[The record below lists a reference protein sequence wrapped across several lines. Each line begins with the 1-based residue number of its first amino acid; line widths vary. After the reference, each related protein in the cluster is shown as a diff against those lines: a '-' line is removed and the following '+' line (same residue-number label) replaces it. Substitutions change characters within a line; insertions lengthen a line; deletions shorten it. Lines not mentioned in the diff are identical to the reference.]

1 MEKIQIDG
9 DLDRSW
15 IITLMAEG
23 FDTYQIIKNYEISEE
38 NLLDSLDLLDKEVL
52 LQGLNLSE
60 KFIRRAIEIEYL
72 EMQDLQNL
80 SMLTYA
86 ELSDSFISDYKEHL
100 NWTKIIIYL
109 STQTNYFWKY
119 LDIIEEKNLWSLIS
133 ANDLPIFFIRE
144 HKEKLD
150 WKLLS
155 MTKCF
160 NEEEKEEFS
169 DLIVETKRELTDE
182 ELKSFGGFNV
192 NLDYEKDFSVDEIAD
207 LIDKYMSDNNANFT
221 VNLK

>member
-23 FDTYQIIKNYEISEE
+23 LDTYEIIKNYEISEE
-38 NLLDSLDLLDKEVL
+38 SLLDSLDLLDKEVL

-72 EMQDLQNL
+72 DMIDLQNL

-109 STQTNYFWKY
+109 STQTNHFSKY
-119 LDIIEEKNLWSLIS
+119 LDVIEEKNLWSLIS
-133 ANDLPIFFIRE
+133 ANDLPVFFIRE

-150 WKLLS
+150 WSLLS

-160 NEEEKEEFS
+160 TEEEKEEFS